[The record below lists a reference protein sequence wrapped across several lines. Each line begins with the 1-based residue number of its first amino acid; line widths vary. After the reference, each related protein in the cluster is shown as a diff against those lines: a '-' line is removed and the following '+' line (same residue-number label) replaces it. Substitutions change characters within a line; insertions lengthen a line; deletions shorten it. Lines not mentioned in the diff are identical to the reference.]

1 MKIMTRTLTLSK
13 DEIILIYNGEK
24 LTASISDAVSIQL
37 FYDTYNTY
45 FTIKYKNITLYGDN
59 LTFSKWNSVLSIYE
73 YLRYIKIEN
82 DTLVERGVMINGSI

>member
-82 DTLVERGVMINGSI
+82 DTLVERGL